1 MSTLFLRTLREDPAD
16 AEVPSH
22 RLLVRAG
29 YVRRAAPGGYTYL
42 PLGKLVLDRIAD
54 LVREEM
60 TAIGGQEVHF
70 PALLPAEPYQTSGRW
85 TEYGDDIFRL
95 RDRRG
100 ADHLLA
106 PTHEEAV
113 TLLVRDLYSSYR
125 DYPVTLYQIQTKFR
139 NEARPR
145 GGLLRGREFLMKD
158 SYSFDLDAAGLDES
172 YAAHRAAY
180 QRIFDRLGLGYTAVA
195 ALSGAMGGSRSEEF
209 LAEAPAGED
218 TFVGCTTC
226 GYAANTEAVTTPA
239 PEPGDPA
246 DGPPMQVH
254 DTPDTPTI
262 ETLVALANTRGLGGR
277 RDWTAADTLKNV
289 AVEVRGPGAAYPAG
303 SGAGH
308 EPSVGSG
315 AEHEPSAGS
324 GAGHDAE
331 LLVVGVPGDR
341 DVDLKRLAAVLH
353 PATVTLFEDWESRPE
368 LVRGYLGPQVLGK
381 AGVRYLVDP
390 RVVPGTAWLTGANEP
405 GRHATG
411 VVCGRDFTPDGT
423 IEAATVRG
431 GDPCPACA
439 HGTLEIRRGIE
450 IGHVFQL
457 GRRFSD
463 AFALDARGPDGVPI
477 RVTMGCYGLG
487 ISRVLAAVAEQHHDE
502 AGLAWPATVAPCDV
516 HLVPTGEP
524 QLAAAVELAGEL
536 VGHGL
541 RVLLDDRA
549 GVSAGVKF
557 TDAELIGIP
566 RIVVLGRRLAD
577 GYVELRDRA
586 TGARDDAPLAD
597 LLRVVTDGRPV

>member
-1 MSTLFLRTLREDPAD
+1 MRLLRMSTLFLRTLREDPAD

-29 YVRRAAPGGYTYL
+29 YIRRAAPGGYTFL
-42 PLGKLVLDRIAD
+42 PLGKLVLDRIAE
-54 LVREEM
+54 LVRAEM

-85 TEYGDDIFRL
+85 TEYGEDIFRL
-95 RDRRG
+95 QDRRG
-100 ADHLLA
+100 AEHLLA
-106 PTHEEAV
+106 PTHEEMV
-113 TLLVRDLYSSYR
+113 TLLVKDLYSSYR

-158 SYSFDLDAAGLDES
+158 SYSFDLDGAGLEDS

-180 QRIFDRLGLGYTAVA
+180 QRIFDRLELTYTTVA

-239 PEPGDPA
+239 PEPTDPA
-246 DGPPMQVH
+246 SAPPMQVH

-262 ETLVALANTRGLGGR
+262 ETLVDMANARELGGR
-277 RDWTAADTLKNV
+277 DDWTAADTLKNV
-289 AVEVRGPGAAYPAG
+289 AVEVRGPGAPEA
-303 SGAGH
+303 
-308 EPSVGSG
+308 
-315 AEHEPSAGS
+315 
-324 GAGHDAE
+324 D
-331 LLVVGVPGDR
+331 LLVIGVPGDR
-341 DVDLKRLAAVLH
+341 DVDLKRLGAVLH
-353 PATVTLFEDWESRPE
+353 PATVTMFEDWPARPE

-390 RVVPGTAWLTGANEP
+390 RVAPGTAWLTGANEP

-423 IEAATVRG
+423 IEAATVRA
-431 GDPCPACA
+431 GDPCPACSQGA
-439 HGTLEIRRGIE
+439 LEIRRGIE
-450 IGHVFQL
+450 VGHVFQL
-457 GRRFSD
+457 GRRFAD
-463 AFALDARGPDGVPI
+463 AFGLDALGPDGAPI

-487 ISRVLAAVAEQHHDE
+487 ISRVMAAVAEQHHDD
-502 AGLAWPATVAPCDV
+502 AGLVWPAAIAPCDV
-516 HLVPTGEP
+516 HLVPTGAA
-524 QLAAAVELAGEL
+524 QLAAAEQLAETLTGA
-536 VGHGL
+536 GL
-541 RVLLDDRA
+541 RVLLDDRP

-557 TDAELIGIP
+557 TDAELLGVP
-566 RIVVLGRRLAD
+566 RVLVLGRRLAE
-577 GYVELRDRA
+577 GYAELRTRA
-586 TGARDDAPLAD
+586 SSERADLPLAD
-597 LLRVVTDGRPV
+597 LPAVLAPRRPS